1 MTTTRTPPA
10 GPADAAAAAA
20 LEPLA
25 AAGAIRPDLLARI
38 AGAIYLVI
46 IVVGVLGEV
55 AVRDRIIVAGD
66 AAATAANVVAMESAF
81 RLSIAGELFY
91 LVLAVPMLL
100 ILYILLRP
108 VSREL
113 ALLLVFFNLVS
124 ISVEAVNKLN
134 LLAALFPQGGAGY
147 LAAFE
152 PAQLE
157 AMTRLSFRLFGHGF
171 GISLIF
177 FGAACLVLGWLLYR
191 SGFFPRA
198 LGVLLAL
205 AGAAYLVNSFTM
217 IVAPGLAARLF
228 PAILIPPFIGESALC
243 LWLLIRGVNVQQW
256 RARAA
261 FARAW

>member
-1 MTTTRTPPA
+1 MTTTRTPPTS
-10 GPADAAAAAA
+10 PDAATA
-20 LEPLA
+20 LEPTPP
-25 AAGAIRPDLLARI
+25 AGAIRPDVLARI

-46 IVVGVLGEV
+46 IVVGVLAEV
-55 AVRDRIIVAGD
+55 AVRDRIIVPGD
-66 AAATAANVVAMESAF
+66 AAATAANMVAMESVF

-100 ILYILLRP
+100 ILYVLLRP

-124 ISVEAVNKLN
+124 ISIEAVNKLN
-134 LLAALFPQGGAGY
+134 LLAALFPQGGADY
-147 LAAFE
+147 LSAFE

-191 SGFFPRA
+191 AGFFPRT
-198 LGVLLAL
+198 LGVLLAV
-205 AGAAYLVNSFTM
+205 AGACYLINSFTM
-217 IVAPGLAARLF
+217 ILAPGLATRLV
-228 PAILIPPFIGESALC
+228 PAILLPPFIGESALC
-243 LWLLIRGVNVQQW
+243 LWLLIRGVDVERW

-261 FARAW
+261 MVAG

>member
-1 MTTTRTPPA
+1 MTTTRTPTA
-10 GPADAAAAAA
+10 GPGAAATLDPTPPAAHA
-20 LEPLA
+20 V
-25 AAGAIRPDLLARI
+25 RPDVLARI

-46 IVVGVLGEV
+46 IAVGVAGEV
-55 AVRDRIIVAGD
+55 AVRERIIVAGD
-66 AAATAANVVAMESAF
+66 AAATAANLVAMESVF

-147 LAAFE
+147 LSAFE

-191 SGFFPRA
+191 SGFFPGT

-205 AGAAYLVNSFTM
+205 AGACYLVNSFAM
-217 IVAPGLAARLF
+217 ILAPGLASRLV
-228 PAILIPPFIGESALC
+228 PLILLPPFIGESALC
-243 LWLLIRGVNVQQW
+243 LWLLVKGVDVEGW
-256 RARAA
+256 RARVLAEG
-261 FARAW
+261 